1 MGFVY
6 LLLSVND
13 YGEEVYKIGVTKRNV
28 DTRIRELQTGN
39 PNKISVLRVYESD
52 NYLKVERWMHR
63 KYFDA
68 KTEAKNE
75 WRNLSNDHIITFLV
89 DCKNADET
97 ISILKKTN
105 PFFK

>member
-6 LLLSVND
+6 LLLSIND

-39 PNKISVLRVYESD
+39 PNKISVLRIYDSD

-63 KYFDA
+63 KYFDS

-75 WRNLSNDHIITFLV
+75 WRNLTNEQIISFLE
-89 DCKNADET
+89 DCKSADET
-97 ISILKKTN
+97 ITILKKTN
-105 PFFK
+105 PFYK

>member
-6 LLLSVND
+6 LLLSIND

-63 KYFDA
+63 KHFDS

-75 WRNLSNDHIITFLV
+75 WRNLTNEQIITFLD
-89 DCKNADET
+89 DCKGADE
-97 ISILKKTN
+97 IVKMMLKEN
-105 PFFK
+105 PFYK